1 MDNRSRLDA
10 EYSKFVSSNPDKK
23 FILYLRTHPED
34 EKEKIFMN
42 ELSKKYGEY
51 KELERERTA
60 IFITEGKRVNEFIDK
75 LNSSETGIYL
85 SYIQSE
91 EELNNKKNKS

>member
-1 MDNRSRLDA
+1 MENRSKLDA
-10 EYSKFVSSNPDKK
+10 EYSKVISNYPDKK
-23 FILYLRTHPED
+23 FVLYIRTHPED

-42 ELSKKYGEY
+42 ELSKEYGEY

-60 IFITEGKRVNEFIDK
+60 IFITEGKRVNEFIKK
-75 LNSSETGIYL
+75 LNSSGAELYL

-91 EELNNKKNKS
+91 DEIKK

>member
-1 MDNRSRLDA
+1 MQNRSKLDD
-10 EYSKFVSSNPDKK
+10 EFTKVVSDNPDRK

-42 ELSKKYGEY
+42 ELSKEYGKY

-60 IFITEGKRVNEFIDK
+60 IFITEGKKVNEFIDK
-75 LNSSETGIYL
+75 LNSSETELYL

-91 EELNNKKNKS
+91 DEIIKR

>member
-1 MDNRSRLDA
+1 MEDKSKLDE
-10 EYSKFVSSNPDKK
+10 EYSKVVNNNPDKR
-23 FILYLRTHPED
+23 FVLYLRTHPED
-34 EKEKIFMN
+34 EREKIFMN

-60 IFITEGKRVNEFIDK
+60 IFIAEGKRVNEFIDN
-75 LNSSETGIYL
+75 LNSSGTELYL

-91 EELNNKKNKS
+91 DEIRK